1 MITAAVA
8 PSLLVDGWI
17 AWVLTIGGLST
28 AVVALA
34 TLVRKVLLPAA
45 SIVAQ
50 VQRDYPVWTGI
61 AEKFVSTEG
70 QETLSLKL
78 EALAA
83 NDELAAANQRTMM
96 AQLETVIAQARLTDE
111 KLSDTRHKVIG
122 EFAVLRA
129 ADGATRTLVE
139 AIKSTSDELVATR
152 ADLVKVNEEL
162 ATLRKHSEES

>member
-1 MITAAVA
+1 MPAAA
-8 PSLLVDGWI
+8 PSLIVDGWM
-17 AWVLTIGGLST
+17 AWLLTIGSLAT
-28 AVVALA
+28 AVVALW
-34 TLVRKVLLPAA
+34 TLFRKVLLPAA
-45 SIVAQ
+45 TIVAEI
-50 VQRDYPVWTGI
+50 QRDYPVWTGI

-83 NDELAAANQRTMM
+83 NDDLAAANQRTMM

-122 EFAVLRA
+122 EFAILRS
-129 ADGATRTLVE
+129 ADGAARSLVD
-139 AIKSTSDELVATR
+139 AIRATSDELVSTR

-162 ATLRKHSEES
+162 ATLRKQSEET